1 MTRDALYTLEE
12 LAHTAHITPRAVRYY
27 AAKGLLPAP
36 QSRGRYALYGSA
48 HLNRLRLIGQMKQAL
63 LPIAAMRDRML
74 SLTDAQVAALLTRS
88 EWPERNSHS
97 QAGNALTDVPPD
109 TVGATLEE
117 QAEAYQYIL
126 DALTARPNGE
136 ALLAENAQAV
146 PPSRRALFP
155 RPSVAEEEEKRRQ
168 GEKEI
173 QDTRY
178 KIREG
183 EQSSIANR
191 QSSIEI
197 WQRILL
203 APGVE
208 LHVRDD
214 KNTQNRQ
221 KLERLIAEAKSLFE
235 S

>member
-1 MTRDALYTLEE
+1 MTKDALYTLEE

-27 AAKGLLPAP
+27 AAKGLLPGP
-36 QSRGRYALYGSA
+36 QSRGRYALYGTA

-88 EWPERNSHS
+88 EWPARHSHS
-97 QAGNALTDVPPD
+97 QTGDALTDVPPD

-136 ALLAENAQAV
+136 EIPAETAQSV

-155 RPSVAEEEEKRRQ
+155 RPVAEEEEKRRK

-173 QDTRY
+173 QETRDER
-178 KIREG
+178 REG
-183 EQSSIANR
+183 EQSSIVNR
-191 QSSIEI
+191 QSSIEL
-197 WQRILL
+197 WRRILL

-208 LHVRDD
+208 LHVRGSETAG
-214 KNTQNRQ
+214 TQE
-221 KLERLIAEAKSLFE
+221 KLERLIAEAKTLFDV
-235 S
+235 

>member
-27 AAKGLLPAP
+27 AAKGLLPGP
-36 QSRGRYALYGSA
+36 QSRGRYALYGTA

-88 EWPERNSHS
+88 EWPARHS
-97 QAGNALTDVPPD
+97 TSQTGDALTDVPPD

-136 ALLAENAQAV
+136 DIPAETEQSV

-155 RPSVAEEEEKRRQ
+155 RPFTEEEKKRRREE
-168 GEKEI
+168 EKTEDI
-173 QDTRY
+173 QLSATNHPPATNH
-178 KIREG
+178 
-183 EQSSIANR
+183 QS
-191 QSSIEI
+191 EI

-208 LHVRDD
+208 LHAREPESAE
-214 KNTQNRQ
+214 TRA
-221 KLERLIAEAKSLFE
+221 KLERLIAEAKSLFDV
-235 S
+235 

>member
-1 MTRDALYTLEE
+1 MTKDALYTLEE
-12 LAHTAHITPRAVRYY
+12 LAQTAHITPRAVRYY
-27 AAKGLLPAP
+27 AAKGLLPGP
-36 QSRGRYALYGSA
+36 QSRGRYALYGTA

-88 EWPERNSHS
+88 EWPARNSHP
-97 QAGNALTDVPPD
+97 QTGDALTDVPPD

-136 ALLAENAQAV
+136 AIPAETAQSA

-155 RPSVAEEEEKRRQ
+155 RPVAEDKETGRQ
-168 GEKEI
+168 GDKE
-173 QDTRY
+173 
-178 KIREG
+178 RE
-183 EQSSIANR
+183 ELQSSDTNHQSPTANH
-191 QSSIEI
+191 QSEI
-197 WQRILL
+197 WRRIVL

-214 KNTQNRQ
+214 ENTQNRE
-221 KLERLIAEAKSLFE
+221 KLERLIAEAKSLFDV
-235 S
+235 